1 MLIAMTTL
9 SGLKEINMKVYQSA
23 ALALMAWAAAIPA
36 GVAGATEKA
45 RGSHAG
51 IVIGDDVAAD
61 DARPWNRQ
69 QLPSARVPASG
80 PVPAQQWSPA
90 IDPRR
95 GAGRSLPAAQ
105 VQPARAITPVPETN
119 MYSMLL
125 VGLGLLAL
133 HGSKT
138 RQEKFEQ

>member
-1 MLIAMTTL
+1 MTTL

-36 GVAGATEKA
+36 GVAGTTEKA

-133 HGSKT
+133 HGSRT

>member
-23 ALALMAWAAAIPA
+23 ALALLAWAAAIPA
-36 GVAGATEKA
+36 GVAGGTEQV
-45 RGSHAG
+45 RGSHAS

-61 DARPWNRQ
+61 DARPWNTQ
-69 QLPSARVPASG
+69 PLPSARVPASG
-80 PVPAQQWSPA
+80 PVPAQQWRPA

-95 GAGRSLPAAQ
+95 GADRSLPSAQ
-105 VQPARAITPVPETN
+105 AQPARAITPVPETN

-133 HGSKT
+133 HGSRT